1 VTSTLPQKA
10 TDPGEPPGPWN
21 RWSGIATV
29 LGTVI
34 GGLGLV
40 VALLAWLLPP
50 SAPDTPSTQATTAAT
65 RSHGSPAAASEPAA
79 SPVFL
84 DFAPEAGGDRLTG
97 APRQIRGKDG
107 YVGHPLAIHCPT
119 NQTGDQSADVTFP
132 LHGRY
137 VQFDATVHPYYP
149 DGVDQ
154 QSVTYV
160 SVLIDTR
167 GVDNTLTTNEVTAQ
181 THATPAAPK
190 PVSAAVDR
198 AEKLTI
204 RVRCEDPSGTIIL
217 TDPRLAPE

>member
-1 VTSTLPQKA
+1 MTSTLPHQ
-10 TDPGEPPGPWN
+10 TTGPGEPPGPWS

-40 VALLAWLLPP
+40 VALLAWLLPR
-50 SAPDTPSTQATTAAT
+50 SAPDQPSPQATSAGKP
-65 RSHGSPAAASEPAA
+65 SHGSPAAASGPAA
-79 SPVFL
+79 SPVLL
-84 DFAPEAGGDRLTG
+84 DFAPEAGGDRLTEV
-97 APRQIRGKDG
+97 PRPIRGRDG
-107 YVGHPLAIHCPT
+107 YASHPLAIHCPT

-132 LHGRY
+132 LRGKY

-149 DGVDQ
+149 AGVDQ

-160 SVLIDTR
+160 TVLTDTR
-167 GVDNTLTTNEVTAQ
+167 EVDNTLTTNEVTSQ

-204 RVRCEDPSGTIIL
+204 RVRCEDPSGTVIL
-217 TDPRLAPE
+217 TDPRVTSG